1 MAYDESLADEIRGL
15 LSAEPAI
22 TERRMFGG
30 LAFLFHGHMTVCA
43 SHDGGLLVR
52 VDPAD
57 EAGGDAAGEH
67 VGPMVMRGRPMTGW
81 LRVAPAG
88 LSGEGAVARWV
99 ERGVAYARTLPPK
112 AGAP

>member
-1 MAYDESLADEIRGL
+1 MAYDKSLADEMREL
-15 LSAEPAI
+15 LSGEPAI

-30 LAFLFHGHMTVCA
+30 LAFLLHGHMAVCA
-43 SHDGGLLVR
+43 SRDGGMLVR

-57 EAGGDAAGEH
+57 EAEGVVAGEH
-67 VGPMVMRGRPMTGW
+67 VGPMVMRGRPMAGW

-88 LSGEGAVARWV
+88 LVGEDAVASWV